1 MSGVLVAG
9 FVTGASLIIAIGA
22 QNAFVLRQGLTRQYV
37 GMVVAVCAV
46 SDALLI
52 ALGISGLG
60 EVFRHWELGLRIITW
75 GGVAYLT
82 WFALASFNRARRPQ
96 VLTAAEQSASTRS
109 AALLAVL
116 GFTFLNP
123 HVYLDTVLLVG
134 SIGNQ
139 YGDARWVFA
148 IGAMTASVV
157 WFTTIGFGARW
168 ASGWMSRPVTWR
180 VLDTVIG
187 VVMLIIAIRLA
198 TTPLA

>member
-1 MSGVLVAG
+1 MTGIALSGFLAG
-9 FVTGASLIIAIGA
+9 GGLIVAIGA

-37 GMVVAVCAV
+37 GMVVAVCAIA
-46 SDALLI
+46 DALLI

-82 WFALASFNRARRPQ
+82 WFALQSFNRARHPQ
-96 VLTAAEQSASTRS
+96 VLTAAEQSAATRS

-123 HVYLDTVLLVG
+123 HVYLDTVLLLG

-139 YGDARWVFA
+139 YGDARWVFGA
-148 IGAMTASVV
+148 GAMLASFV

-168 ASGWMSRPVTWR
+168 ASAWMSKPVTWR

-187 VVMLIIAIRLA
+187 VVMLAIAIRLA

>member
-1 MSGVLVAG
+1 MTGVLVAG

-22 QNAFVLRQGLTRQYV
+22 QNAFVLRQGLTQRYV

-46 SDALLI
+46 SDAVLI
-52 ALGISGLG
+52 ALGISGIG
-60 EVFRHWELGLRIITW
+60 EVFRHWEVGLRIITW

-82 WFALASFNRARRPQ
+82 WFAIQSFRRARSPE
-96 VLTAAEQSASTRS
+96 VLTAADRSAATRT

-123 HVYLDTVLLVG
+123 HVYLDTVLLLG

-139 YGDARWVFA
+139 YGDLRWVFA
-148 IGAMTASVV
+148 AGAMLASVV
-157 WFTTIGFGARW
+157 WFATIGFGARW

-180 VLDTVIG
+180 ILDATIG
-187 VVMLIIAIRLA
+187 VVMLLIALRLA
-198 TTPLA
+198 TAPLA

>member
-1 MSGVLVAG
+1 MGGVLVAG

-37 GMVVAVCAV
+37 GMVVAVCAIA
-46 SDALLI
+46 DALLI

-82 WFALASFNRARRPQ
+82 WFALQSFNRARRPQ
-96 VLTAAEQSASTRS
+96 VLTAADQSASTRT

-148 IGAMTASVV
+148 IGAMTASIV

-168 ASGWMSRPVTWR
+168 ASAWMSKPVTWR

-187 VVMLIIAIRLA
+187 VVMLVIAIRLA